1 MTKNR
6 IKVWWIAAIFFGGA
20 FIGFKFNTLSSQD
33 NISDA
38 LRKLSYVI
46 ELTYKYYVD
55 DVNLNELTEAA
66 IKGMFEKLDPH
77 TTYIPPKQLE
87 RVEEEFKGE
96 FEGVGIEFQILN
108 DTLTVVTPITG
119 GPSEAVGIMPGD
131 RIVKINNES
140 AIGIKTDDVRKK
152 LRGPKGT
159 TVKVSVYRP
168 PLKNLIDFTITRDK
182 IPLYSVDTYFMY
194 DNETGYISVSRFSE
208 TTFNEVTKALDEL
221 KSKGMKKLIFD
232 LRNNP
237 GGYMNQAINIAD
249 LFLSGDKLVVFTKG
263 RRTEF
268 NEEYNCSM
276 QSDYENLPIIVL
288 VNNGSASAS
297 EIVSGAIQDWDR
309 GLIVGEKTFGKGL
322 VQRQFTLNDNSAVR
336 ITISRYYTPS
346 GRSIQK
352 DYSDKKS
359 YYKVD
364 KDEDTDE
371 EVVDNFDH
379 KKEKSSKKDL
389 PKFSTKI
396 LNRTVYGGGG
406 ITPDYIIPTDTL
418 TSLTIDLVRN
428 NTFYSFVRSYMDANA
443 NKIRNEYNSL
453 AKFKSNFMITKDI
466 EEEFINFAKNKG
478 IKFDENKYKVDREYI
493 LLRLKAQIARDIW
506 KNDGWY
512 YVILESD
519 KQFTKSLELFG
530 KAKDLLAKSSKKK

>member
-1 MTKNR
+1 MANNK

-20 FIGFKFNTLSSQD
+20 FLGFKFNTLSSQD

-38 LRKLSYVI
+38 FRKLSYVM
-46 ELTYKYYVD
+46 ELTYKFYVD
-55 DVNLNELTEAA
+55 DVNLSELTEAA

-119 GPSEAVGIMPGD
+119 GPSETVGIMPGD

-159 TVKVSVYRP
+159 TVNVSVYRP

-194 DNETGYISVSRFSE
+194 DNDTGYISVSRFSE
-208 TTFNEVTKALDEL
+208 TTYNEVIKALQEL
-221 KSKGMKKLIFD
+221 KAKGMKKLIFD

-249 LFLSGDKLVVFTKG
+249 LFLSDDKLVVFTKG
-263 RRTEF
+263 RRSEF

-276 QSDYENLPIIVL
+276 PSEFENIPLLIL

-309 GLIVGEKTFGKGL
+309 GIIVGEKTFGKGL

-336 ITISRYYTPS
+336 ITISRYYTPT

-359 YYKVD
+359 YYKVN
-364 KDEDTDE
+364 KDDIDE
-371 EVVDNFDH
+371 EEVDNFDH
-379 KKEKSSKKDL
+379 HKDKEAKKDL
-389 PKFSTKI
+389 PKYQTKI
-396 LNRTVYGGGG
+396 LKRTVYGGGG
-406 ITPDYIIPTDTL
+406 ITPDYIIPNDTL
-418 TSLTIDLVRN
+418 TSLTVDLIRN
-428 NTFYSFVRSYMDANA
+428 NIFYSFVRSYLDANG
-443 NKIRNEYNSL
+443 NNIRNEFTTIQR
-453 AKFKSNFMITKDI
+453 FKNNFNINREI
-466 EEEFINFAKNKG
+466 EKEFISYAKNKN
-478 IKFDENKYKVDREYI
+478 IKFDDNKYKIDREYI
-493 LLRLKAQIARDIW
+493 LTRIKAQIARDIW
-506 KNDGWY
+506 KNEGWY
-512 YVILESD
+512 YIILEND
-519 KQFTKSLELFG
+519 KQFVKSLDLFG
-530 KAKDLLAKSSKKK
+530 KAKDLLAKTNKKK

>member
-1 MTKNR
+1 MANNK

-20 FIGFKFNTLSSQD
+20 FLGFKFNTLSSQD

-38 LRKLSYVI
+38 FRKLSYVM
-46 ELTYKYYVD
+46 ELTYKFYVD
-55 DVNLNELTEAA
+55 DVNLSELTEAA

-119 GPSEAVGIMPGD
+119 GPSETVGIMPGD

-159 TVKVSVYRP
+159 TVNVSVYRP

-208 TTFNEVTKALDEL
+208 TTYNEVIKALQEL
-221 KSKGMKKLIFD
+221 KAKGMKKLIFD
-232 LRNNP
+232 LRNNS
-237 GGYMNQAINIAD
+237 GGYMNPAINIAD
-249 LFLSGDKLVVFTKG
+249 LFLSDDKLVVFTKG
-263 RRTEF
+263 RRSEF

-276 QSDYENLPIIVL
+276 PSEFENIPLLIL

-309 GLIVGEKTFGKGL
+309 GIIVGEKTFGKGL

-336 ITISRYYTPS
+336 ITISRYYTPT

-359 YYKVD
+359 YYKVN
-364 KDEDTDE
+364 KDDIDE
-371 EVVDNFDH
+371 EEVDNFDH
-379 KKEKSSKKDL
+379 HKDKEAKKDL
-389 PKFSTKI
+389 PKYQTKI
-396 LNRTVYGGGG
+396 LKRTVYGGGG
-406 ITPDYIIPTDTL
+406 ITPDYIIPNDTL
-418 TSLTIDLVRN
+418 TSLTVDLIRN
-428 NTFYSFVRSYMDANA
+428 NIFYSFVRSYLDANG
-443 NKIRNEYNSL
+443 NNIRNEFTTIQR
-453 AKFKSNFMITKDI
+453 FKNNFNINREI
-466 EEEFINFAKNKG
+466 EKEFISYAKNKN
-478 IKFDENKYKVDREYI
+478 IKFDDNKYKIDREYI
-493 LLRLKAQIARDIW
+493 LTRIKAQIARDIW
-506 KNDGWY
+506 KNEGWY
-512 YVILESD
+512 YIILEND
-519 KQFTKSLELFG
+519 KQFVKSLDLFG
-530 KAKDLLAKSSKKK
+530 KAKDLLAKTNKKK

>member
-1 MTKNR
+1 MANNK

-20 FIGFKFNTLSSQD
+20 FLGFKFNTLSSQD

-38 LRKLSYVI
+38 FRKLSYVM
-46 ELTYKYYVD
+46 ELTYKFYVD
-55 DVNLNELTEAA
+55 DVNLSELTEAA

-159 TVKVSVYRP
+159 TVNVSVYRP

-208 TTFNEVTKALDEL
+208 TTYNEVIKALQEL
-221 KSKGMKKLIFD
+221 KAKGMKKLIFD

-249 LFLSGDKLVVFTKG
+249 LFLSDDKLVVFTKG
-263 RRTEF
+263 RRSEF

-276 QSDYENLPIIVL
+276 PSEFENIPLLIL

-309 GLIVGEKTFGKGL
+309 GIIVGEKTFGKGL

-336 ITISRYYTPS
+336 ITISRYYTPT

-359 YYKVD
+359 YYKVN
-364 KDEDTDE
+364 KDDIDE
-371 EVVDNFDH
+371 EEVDNFDH
-379 KKEKSSKKDL
+379 HKDKEAKKDL
-389 PKFSTKI
+389 PKYQTKI
-396 LNRTVYGGGG
+396 LKRTVYGGGG
-406 ITPDYIIPTDTL
+406 ITPDYIIPNDTL
-418 TSLTIDLVRN
+418 TSLTVDLIRN
-428 NTFYSFVRSYMDANA
+428 NIFYSFVRSYLDANG
-443 NKIRNEYNSL
+443 NNIRNEFTTIQR
-453 AKFKSNFMITKDI
+453 FKNNFNINREI
-466 EEEFINFAKNKG
+466 EKEFISYAKNKN
-478 IKFDENKYKVDREYI
+478 IKFDDNKYKIDREYI
-493 LLRLKAQIARDIW
+493 LTRIKAQIARDIW
-506 KNDGWY
+506 KNEGWY
-512 YVILESD
+512 YIILEND
-519 KQFTKSLELFG
+519 KQFVKSLDLFG
-530 KAKDLLAKSSKKK
+530 KAKDLLAKTNKKK

>member
-1 MTKNR
+1 MANNK

-20 FIGFKFNTLSSQD
+20 FLGFKFNTLSSQD

-38 LRKLSYVI
+38 FRKLSYVM
-46 ELTYKYYVD
+46 ELTYKFYVD
-55 DVNLNELTEAA
+55 DVNLSELTEAA

-119 GPSEAVGIMPGD
+119 GPSETVGIMPGD

-159 TVKVSVYRP
+159 TVNVSVYRP

-208 TTFNEVTKALDEL
+208 TTYNEVIKALQEL
-221 KSKGMKKLIFD
+221 KAKGMKKLIFD

-249 LFLSGDKLVVFTKG
+249 LFLSDDKLVVFTKG
-263 RRTEF
+263 RRSEF

-276 QSDYENLPIIVL
+276 PSEFENIPLLIL

-309 GLIVGEKTFGKGL
+309 GIIVGEKTFGKGL

-336 ITISRYYTPS
+336 ITISRYYTPT

-359 YYKVD
+359 YYKVN
-364 KDEDTDE
+364 KDDIDE
-371 EVVDNFDH
+371 EEVDNFDH
-379 KKEKSSKKDL
+379 HKDKEAKKDL
-389 PKFSTKI
+389 PKYQTKI
-396 LNRTVYGGGG
+396 LKRTVYGGGG
-406 ITPDYIIPTDTL
+406 ITPDYIIPNDTL
-418 TSLTIDLVRN
+418 TSLTVDLIRN
-428 NTFYSFVRSYMDANA
+428 NIFYSFVRSYLDANG
-443 NKIRNEYNSL
+443 NNIRNEFTTIQR
-453 AKFKSNFMITKDI
+453 FKNNFNINREI
-466 EEEFINFAKNKG
+466 EKEFISYAKNKN
-478 IKFDENKYKVDREYI
+478 IKFDDNKYKIDREYI
-493 LLRLKAQIARDIW
+493 LTRIKAQIARDIW
-506 KNDGWY
+506 KNEGWY
-512 YVILESD
+512 YIILEND
-519 KQFTKSLELFG
+519 KQFVKSLDLFG
-530 KAKDLLAKSSKKK
+530 KAKDLLAKTNKKK